1 MENNNNIKS
10 QIHYEAT
17 TCLSKES
24 KVLSHQLKTTLE
36 ELSENMT
43 HRNGLI
49 LITSKSKNLISLLK
63 KVSYFLL
70 FGFYTYEKE
79 VAFRN
84 KYRSIN
90 DFRLFLHKSNYGWED
105 ILVSIIDNNYRT
117 SYKKMDESW
126 IDDKINLPRFE
137 VNLQS
142 LNFPKESLPNE
153 IRLDVNRDG
162 LIKKIK
168 LKGQPFAHDLFICA
182 FLTFNFP
189 MFFEYHFFSLINI
202 FWIILFFMYR
212 LFIILKVQ
220 YEIKIK
226 IIELQNL
233 SYVRHLE
240 SKHIEELINN
250 KQSNFDPN
258 APETENDALIAGK
271 LRQLKA
277 RNQFR

>member
-1 MENNNNIKS
+1 MENNNNLKS
-10 QIHYEAT
+10 QIHFELT
-17 TCLSKES
+17 TCLSKEN
-24 KVLSHQLKTTLE
+24 KVLSQQLKTTLE

-49 LITSKSKNLISLLK
+49 LITSKIKNLISLLK

-79 VAFRN
+79 VTFRN

-117 SYKKMDESW
+117 PYKKMDESW

-137 VNLQS
+137 VNLLS
-142 LNFPKESLPNE
+142 LNFPKESLPTE

-168 LKGQPFAHDLFICA
+168 LKGQPFAHDFFICA

-189 MFFEYHFFSLINI
+189 MFFGYDFFSLINC
-202 FWIILFFMYR
+202 FWILLFFTFRQYM
-212 LFIILKVQ
+212 ILKVQ
-220 YEIKIK
+220 YELKIK
-226 IIELQNL
+226 IINLQNL
-233 SYVRHLE
+233 SYVKHLE
-240 SKHIEELINN
+240 SKHIDESLEK
-250 KQSNFDPN
+250 KQSDFDPN
-258 APETENDALIAGK
+258 VPETEEDGLVAGK
-271 LRQLKA
+271 LRILKA
-277 RNQFR
+277 RHQSR